1 MKSEEIIIIEDNDTM
16 RLGIADSLKSEGY
29 KVAAFDNGPDAIK
42 KFRVVPAALAII
54 DLKMEPMNG
63 IEVLSKLREINP
75 STEVLMISAY
85 GTVEDAVKAMKLG
98 ASDFLTK
105 PFSPEE
111 LRIRVNII
119 WQKILRDRKI
129 EDLIDQNKL
138 LSDELFTGYDEIIGN
153 SQAIKKVFS
162 LIEQVADKESTVLIQ
177 GESGTGKE
185 LIARAVHRKSKRAEY
200 PFIKV
205 NCGALNDNLLES
217 ELFGHEKGAFTGAIK
232 QKKGRFELADK
243 GTLFLDEIG
252 DVSPAMQVKLLRVLQ
267 EYEFERVGGEITLKS
282 DVRIIAASNRDL
294 QKLIAEGKFR
304 EDLFYRLSVIPVSLP
319 SLRER
324 KEDISLLVNYFLNIQ
339 AAKNHSDKKE
349 ISNEGMKLLIEYH
362 WPGNIR
368 ELQNL
373 VERLFVI
380 SPGKEIDP
388 LLIAGHLNGN
398 VTVNNGY
405 SNLPL
410 EEAVYSF
417 EKNLIVQAMRKSD
430 GIKNR
435 AAKLLGIST
444 SVLYYKLEKYGL
456 I

>member
-294 QKLIAEGKFR
+294 LKLIAEGKFR
-304 EDLFYRLSVIPVSLP
+304 EDLFYRLSVIPVYLP

-324 KEDISLLVNYFLNIQ
+324 KEDIPLLVNYFLNIQ

-398 VTVNNGY
+398 VTVNNDY

-417 EKNLIVQAMRKSD
+417 EKKMI
-430 GIKNR
+430 IKTKKKTHKIKKR
-435 AAKLLGIST
+435 DAK
-444 SVLYYKLEKYGL
+444 
-456 I
+456 

>member
-63 IEVLSKLREINP
+63 IEVLSKLSEINP

>member
-282 DVRIIAASNRDL
+282 DVRIIAASNKDL

-380 SPGKEIDP
+380 SQGKEIDP